1 MLKPCLPALLALA
14 LAGCTLPRSA
24 PMQREILAGS
34 EKETRN
40 IQVVS
45 VSRGNLAALAS
56 WPKPPQAGPSFSGWP
71 GGGVRGHASSAI
83 AAGDVL
89 TVTIWDNE
97 ENSLL
102 ATAAQKS
109 VQLTEVTVGN
119 DGSVFLPYVGS
130 INVRGLTPDQARE
143 RLQTGVEAVLP
154 TAQVQVSV
162 KQGRLNTV
170 DLVGGVGRAGSYPI
184 PDRNFSVLS
193 LISQGGGVNTSLQ
206 NPIVK
211 LVRGGRSYGISVAR
225 LFAQPSLDVSL
236 TGGDKVIV
244 EDDPRYFL
252 ALGAAGKQSTVPFP
266 QDEVSALDA
275 VTMMGG
281 VSASRANP
289 RGVLILREYAGN
301 QVRLDGRG
309 PDRPRVVFTVDLT
322 TADGLFSAR
331 NFSIAHGD
339 LVLAT
344 ESPVTS
350 TRTVFGLVGQIF
362 GLSDQ
367 LSGSN

>member
-1 MLKPCLPALLALA
+1 
-14 LAGCTLPRSA
+14 
-24 PMQREILAGS
+24 MQGEILAGAD
-34 EKETRN
+34 KETRN
-40 IQVVS
+40 IQVVP
-45 VSRGNLAALAS
+45 VARNNLASIAA
-56 WPKPPQAGPSFSGWP
+56 WPVPPQAGMSFGGWP
-71 GGGVRGHASSAI
+71 SGGVRGHATSSI
-83 AAGDVL
+83 APGDAL
-89 TVTIWDNE
+89 SVTIWDNE
-97 ENSLL
+97 DNSLL
-102 ATAAQKS
+102 TTTAQKS

-119 DGSVFLPYVGS
+119 DGTIFVPYVGKV
-130 INVRGLTPDQARE
+130 NVRGLSPDQARE
-143 RLQTGVEAVLP
+143 RVQSGVEAVLP
-154 TAQVQVSV
+154 SGQVQLSV

-170 DLVGGVGRAGSYPI
+170 DLVGGVSQAGSYPL

-193 LISQGGGVNTSLQ
+193 LISQGGGVSDALQ

-211 LVRGGRSYGISVAR
+211 LVRGGRSYGISVSR
-225 LFAQPSLDVSL
+225 LFAQPALDVSL
-236 TGGDKVIV
+236 IGGDKVIV

-252 ALGAAGKQSTVPFP
+252 ALGAAGKQSTMPFP

-275 VTMMGG
+275 VSMIGG
-281 VSASRANP
+281 LSANRANP

-309 PDRPRVVFTVDLT
+309 PDRTRVVFTVDLT

-331 NFSIAHGD
+331 NFRIANGD

-367 LSGSN
+367 LNSN